1 MLGIKIKPQYSWF
14 HCGSVSD
21 MAYCGKVMIERM
33 KIREKI
39 IENG

>member
-33 KIREKI
+33 KIIEKI